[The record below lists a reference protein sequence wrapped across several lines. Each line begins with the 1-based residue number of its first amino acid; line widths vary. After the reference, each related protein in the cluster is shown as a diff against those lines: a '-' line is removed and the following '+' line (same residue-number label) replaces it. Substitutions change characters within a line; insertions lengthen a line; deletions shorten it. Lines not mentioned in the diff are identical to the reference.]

1 MKFDKKKIAAIL
13 AAVLSIL
20 GALKLFVDDLPESVP
35 EAPSAPVSAPD
46 AGL

>member
-13 AAVLSIL
+13 AAILSIL
-20 GALKLFVDDLPESVP
+20 TALKLFVDDLPESAP
-35 EAPSAPVSAPD
+35 EAPSAPVLSPD